1 MGETIVFFRDD
12 DVGEMTD
19 PLRFHLD
26 VLLERDI
33 PCHYQVVPDYL
44 DAECAGALRQL
55 KQTHRDLLHFNQHGL
70 HHEQT
75 LNGEQVYSEFAGGR
89 PFEDQLGDIRLG
101 RERLEQALGDAFEG
115 DVFTPPCHKYDR
127 ETLRALGELGFKTL
141 SAGVRTDPASR
152 FYYFVGHLLGRVELL
167 GKRVSYHQRVTP
179 EKRLTEVSVVIDV
192 HEDQDDAGNRID
204 KDVDTLWGEFCA
216 AREVLKAVGV
226 MTHHQVCD
234 TPARQA
240 VLAEFVSRI
249 AAEPGVR
256 FESLRDLAP
265 QSVAS

>member
-1 MGETIVFFRDD
+1 M
-12 DVGEMTD
+12 
-19 PLRFHLD
+19 
-26 VLLERDI
+26 
-33 PCHYQVVPDYL
+33 
-44 DAECAGALRQL
+44 
-55 KQTHRDLLHFNQHGL
+55 
-70 HHEQT
+70 
-75 LNGEQVYSEFAGGR
+75 
-89 PFEDQLGDIRLG
+89 
-101 RERLEQALGDAFEG
+101 
-115 DVFTPPCHKYDR
+115 
-127 ETLRALGELGFKTL
+127 L

-152 FYYFVGHLLGRVELL
+152 LYYFVGHLLGRVELL

-192 HEDQDDAGNRID
+192 HEDQDD
-204 KDVDTLWGEFCA
+204 
-216 AREVLKAVGV
+216 
-226 MTHHQVCD
+226 